1 MFSLGLTAM
10 SAIFL
15 AVSWASTPTAS
26 AAPIQPGGVRIV
38 HGLRGVVADVYFD
51 GKLLLQTFRPERNT
65 SVLSVPAG
73 THQVDVRLAG
83 QPSTSPAALSS
94 KLKVIAGQNESAV
107 VHLAPNGKPEL
118 SVYPDPASA
127 VPGGQAR
134 VIVRHTADAPPI
146 DVHVDATRVA
156 TALANP
162 AQAAT
167 QVKAGTYRVSV
178 TKTGTPQELAPAQAV
193 AFAPGS
199 TTDMYLIGS
208 ESKSTLAW
216 IAVQTVTA
224 GRPLAQVQTG
234 DSGLAAPRTRND
246 ALVRNL
252 AVLLPLC
259 SLAAVAGAL
268 SRRRRTASGPRSTD
282 ARS

>member
-1 MFSLGLTAM
+1 MCSAGLTAL

-15 AVSWASTPTAS
+15 AVSWVAAPAS
-26 AAPIQPGGVRIV
+26 AAPAQTGGVRIV

-51 GKLLLQTFRPERNT
+51 GKLLLQTFRPERST

-73 THQVDVRLAG
+73 THQVDVRLAA
-83 QPSTSPAALSS
+83 QPSTSPPALSA
-94 KLKVIAGQNESAV
+94 KITVTAGQNESAV
-107 VHLAPNGKPEL
+107 VHLGANGKPEL
-118 SVYPDPASA
+118 SVYPDQVGAIPA
-127 VPGGQAR
+127 GQAR
-134 VIVRHTADAPPI
+134 VIVRHDAAAPPI

-193 AFAPGS
+193 PFAPGS
-199 TTDMYLIGS
+199 STDMYLIGS
-208 ESKSTLAW
+208 ESKATLAW

-234 DSGLAAPRTRND
+234 DSGLAARGARSGDLIRN
-246 ALVRNL
+246 V

-259 SLAAVAGAL
+259 SLAAVAGAM
-268 SRRRRTASGPRSTD
+268 SRRRRTTSWPRSSD
-282 ARS
+282 ARA